1 MNNNL
6 INNEYIDNDLLKQFE
21 SYCKL
26 TLTDITIQNYIYG
39 LSIFQKYLNIPI
51 LELKKNNIIEI
62 YTNIIKD
69 NSKNLAYIVKSS
81 IKKYFDFLNDVY
93 NLELNNN
100 ILNVKI
106 QGWVLK
112 EKLPATSSD
121 KTLEIIRAIEKLN
134 NSFSNK
140 RNILTILIL
149 ATTGIRRKEILSIQ
163 LSDIDLINNT
173 IFIRNPKGEKKA
185 RSVLIAEIVKEK
197 LKSYL
202 IAREKIA
209 EYGNENLLITSQGK
223 KLNISSFARI
233 SQDLSKRI
241 NIKFTFHSFR
251 RGLATEL
258 YNKQNIRV
266 SDIANILG
274 HANINCTVKHYIQ
287 IDNNKIND
295 ILNNHNL
302 YKIKSKNIGYF
313 NNIKQAININKKNKK
328 KSIDNTV
335 I

>member
-1 MNNNL
+1 M
-6 INNEYIDNDLLKQFE
+6 
-21 SYCKL
+21 
-26 TLTDITIQNYIYG
+26 
-39 LSIFQKYLNIPI
+39 
-51 LELKKNNIIEI
+51 
-62 YTNIIKD
+62 
-69 NSKNLAYIVKSS
+69 
-81 IKKYFDFLNDVY
+81 
-93 NLELNNN
+93 
-100 ILNVKI
+100 
-106 QGWVLK
+106 
-112 EKLPATSSD
+112 
-121 KTLEIIRAIEKLN
+121 
-134 NSFSNK
+134 
-140 RNILTILIL
+140 
-149 ATTGIRRKEILSIQ
+149 
-163 LSDIDLINNT
+163 
-173 IFIRNPKGEKKA
+173 
-185 RSVLIAEIVKEK
+185 
-197 LKSYL
+197 
-202 IAREKIA
+202 
-209 EYGNENLLITSQGK
+209 ITSQGK
-223 KLNISSFARI
+223 KLTINSFARI

-313 NNIKQAININKKNKK
+313 NDIQKAIKDIKKNKK

>member
-1 MNNNL
+1 M
-6 INNEYIDNDLLKQFE
+6 IKEYINNDLLKQFE

-26 TLTDITIQNYIYG
+26 TLTDTTIQNYRYG
-39 LSIFQKYLNIPI
+39 LYIFQKYLNIPI
-51 LELKKNNIIEI
+51 TELKKNNIIEI

-100 ILNVKI
+100 ILNVKM

-121 KTLEIIRAIEKLN
+121 KTLEIIKAIEKLN

-140 RNILTILIL
+140 RNILTVLIL
-149 ATTGIRRKEILSIQ
+149 ATTGIRRKEMLSIQ

-173 IFIRNPKGEKKA
+173 IFIRNPKGEKKT

-223 KLNISSFARI
+223 KLTINSFARI

-274 HANINCTVKHYIQ
+274 HKSINCTVKHYIQ

-295 ILNNHNL
+295 ILNKHSL
-302 YKIKSKNIGYF
+302 YQIKSKKIGHF
-313 NNIKQAININKKNKK
+313 NDIKQAINILNKDKKKN
-328 KSIDNTV
+328 IDNNL

>member
-1 MNNNL
+1 M
-6 INNEYIDNDLLKQFE
+6 INKYINNDLLKQFE
-21 SYCKL
+21 NYCKL
-26 TLTDITIQNYIYG
+26 TLTEKTIQNYLYA
-39 LSIFQKYLNIPI
+39 LSIFQKYLNMPI
-51 LELKKNNIIEI
+51 TELKKNNIIEI

-81 IKKYFDFLNDVY
+81 IKKYFDFLNDIY

-100 ILNVKI
+100 ILNIKI

-112 EKLPATSSD
+112 RKLPATSSN
-121 KTLEIIRAIEKLN
+121 KTLEIIKAIEKLPH
-134 NSFSNK
+134 SFSNK
-140 RNILTILIL
+140 RNILAILIL
-149 ATTGIRRKEILSIQ
+149 ATTGIRRKEILGIQ

-173 IFIRNPKGEKKA
+173 IFIRNPKNKKP

-209 EYGNENLLITSQGK
+209 EYGNENLLITTQGK
-223 KLNISSFARI
+223 ELNINSFARI
-233 SQDLSKRI
+233 SQELSKRI
-241 NIKFTFHSFR
+241 NIYFTFHSFR

-258 YNKQNIRV
+258 YNKNNVRI

-287 IDNNKIND
+287 IDNHKIND
-295 ILNNHNL
+295 ILNKHSL
-302 YKIKSKNIGYF
+302 YQIKSKKIGHF
-313 NNIKQAININKKNKK
+313 NDIKQAINILNKDKKKN
-328 KSIDNTV
+328 IDNNL

>member
-1 MNNNL
+1 MNNK
-6 INNEYIDNDLLKQFE
+6 YIDNDLLKQFE

-26 TLTDITIQNYIYG
+26 TLTDITIQNYLYG

-121 KTLEIIRAIEKLN
+121 KTLEIIKAIEKLN

-185 RSVLIAEIVKEK
+185 RSVLIADIVKQK
-197 LKSYL
+197 LQSYL

-223 KLNISSFARI
+223 KLTINSFARI

-313 NNIKQAININKKNKK
+313 NDIQKAIKDIKKNKK

>member
-1 MNNNL
+1 MNTNL
-6 INNEYIDNDLLKQFE
+6 INTQYINSDLLKQFE

-26 TLTDITIQNYIYG
+26 TLTDMTIHNYLYG
-39 LSIFQKYLNIPI
+39 LSIFQKYLHIPI
-51 LELKKNNIIEI
+51 SQLKKNNIIEI

-69 NSKNLAYIVKSS
+69 YSKNIAYIVKSS
-81 IKKYFDFLNDVY
+81 IKKYFDFLNDIY

-100 ILNVKI
+100 ILNIKM

-112 EKLPATSSD
+112 QKLPAISSD
-121 KTLEIIRAIEKLN
+121 KTLEIIKAIEKLN

-149 ATTGIRRKEILSIQ
+149 ATTGIRRKELLSIQ

-185 RSVLIAEIVKEK
+185 RTVLIADIVKEK
-197 LKSYL
+197 LQSYL
-202 IAREKIA
+202 IARDKIA
-209 EYGNENLLITSQGK
+209 EYDNENLLITIKGK
-223 KLNISSFARI
+223 KITIYSFANIFRN
-233 SQDLSKRI
+233 LSKRI

-274 HANINCTVKHYIQ
+274 HSSINCTVKHYIQ
-287 IDNNKIND
+287 IDNTKISD

-302 YKIKSKNIGYF
+302 YKINNKSVGYF
-313 NNIKQAININKKNKK
+313 NDIKNIINKDSIN
-328 KSIDNTV
+328 SIDNNV
-335 I
+335 L